1 MNFSQVVQ
9 AVLDIT
15 KRPDKLVETQRAVN
29 AAVSFYCLKG
39 EFDQDKKEASVA
51 ITANSYGGTVNIA
64 TPCPRL
70 RRFVYINKPGAL
82 GYLTKIGAD
91 KLFTPGHVTQK
102 DVYYL
107 IGQELNYVLSTPAST
122 LNVAFLQAPPVL
134 TGTDTYW
141 FLDVADACVIDKAA
155 SRIFQLI
162 GDEQSMGAHN
172 AMARE
177 FYDAFVR
184 DQSQP

>member
-15 KRPDKLVETQRAVN
+15 KRPDKRTETERAVN
-29 AAVSFYCLKG
+29 AAISFYCTKA
-39 EFDQDKKEASVA
+39 EFDRDKKEVSIA
-51 ITANSYGGTVNIA
+51 ITANSYAGVVDISTLV
-64 TPCPRL
+64 TRF
-70 RRFVYINKPGAL
+70 RRFVYINKPGTY
-82 GYLTKIGAD
+82 GYLKEIGAD

-122 LNVAFLQAPPVL
+122 LNVAYLQAPPTL
-134 TGTDTYW
+134 SGTDTFW
-141 FLDVADACVIDKAA
+141 LLDVADTCVIDKAA

-162 GDEQSMGAHN
+162 GDEQSMSAHN
-172 AMARE
+172 AMAKE

-184 DQSQP
+184 DLSQP

>member
-15 KRPDKLVETQRAVN
+15 KRPDKKVETERAVN
-29 AAVSFYCLKG
+29 AALSFYCTKA
-39 EFDQDKKEASVA
+39 EFELDRKEVSIA
-51 ITANSYGGTVNIA
+51 ITANSYAGVVDISASVT
-64 TPCPRL
+64 RF
-70 RRFVYINKPGAL
+70 RRFIYINKPGAL
-82 GYLTKIGAD
+82 GYLTKIGPD
-91 KLFTPGHVTQK
+91 KLFTPGHITQK

-107 IGQELNYVLSTPAST
+107 IGRELNYVLSTPAST
-122 LNVAFLQAPPVL
+122 LNVAYLQAPPIL
-134 TGTDTYW
+134 TNDDTFW
-141 FLDVADACVIDKAA
+141 LLDVADSCVIDKAA

-184 DQSQP
+184 DQYQP